1 MSVVHTLQWDGQDI
15 RSIILNGFEFVE
27 SLDHIVGIVYASPS
41 IMKRIVLAMPDEVNF
56 DYIPEGFGMLRTAY
70 LKFKPMADDQE
81 IRLVSHDGSVVVRI
95 VNR

>member
-1 MSVVHTLQWDGQDI
+1 
-15 RSIILNGFEFVE
+15 
-27 SLDHIVGIVYASPS
+27 
-41 IMKRIVLAMPDEVNF
+41 MKRIVLAMPDEVNF